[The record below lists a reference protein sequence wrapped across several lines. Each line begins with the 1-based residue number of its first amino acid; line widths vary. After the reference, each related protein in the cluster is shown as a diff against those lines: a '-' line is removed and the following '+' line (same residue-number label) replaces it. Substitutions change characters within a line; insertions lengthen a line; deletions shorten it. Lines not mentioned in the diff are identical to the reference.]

1 MSDAARRIAKLR
13 DEINYHNYRYYVL
26 DEPVVSDAQYDR
38 LLRELQDLEAAHPHL
53 VTPDSPT
60 QRVGAKPQKVFGEVR
75 HAVPMLSLANA
86 FTEQDIE
93 DFDRRIRERLNVDSV
108 AYIAEPK
115 LDGLSLSLRYEHGML
130 VQAATRGDGEVGE
143 EVTANA
149 RTIRSVPLRLRGQGW
164 PDVLE
169 VRGEV
174 VIRKD
179 DFNRLNEE
187 RLAKEGKVFANP
199 RNAAAGSVRQLD
211 ARITAARP
219 LSFFPWGLGHCAAPV
234 AARDSEE
241 MARLGEWGFRISDEL
256 AVVKGVQGIA
266 AYYADI
272 GARRDALAYEIDGV
286 VYKVDDLAVRKK
298 LGFTAKAPRWAI
310 AHKYPAREETT
321 VVEDIEASVGR
332 TGTIT
337 PVAHLKPVAVGGVMV
352 SRATLH
358 NQDEV
363 DRKDVRRGDTVI
375 IRRAGDVIPEVV
387 GVIKEKRPPGAYRWH
402 MPKTCPVCGAEVER
416 LENEA
421 AHRCTGGLYCP
432 AQRMGAI
439 EHFASRGAMDI
450 AGLGEK
456 LVQQLVDTGLVKTVA
471 DLYALTREQLVEL
484 ERMGEKSA
492 DNLLSAIDKS
502 KNTTLPRFLY
512 ALGIPQ
518 VGEATAK
525 QLARHFNDLAPL
537 LEANEDALQKI
548 QDVGPVVAQAIAHF
562 FQQTHNREVIEA
574 LLEASV
580 QWPNASPSGAAQP
593 LAGKTFVLTGTLAGM
608 TREEASERIEA
619 LGGRVSGSVS
629 HKTSYLVAGEDA
641 GSKLTKAQTLGI
653 PILDEPAF
661 LALLQKR

>member
-310 AHKYPAREETT
+310 AHKYPAREEST

-387 GVIKEKRPPGAYRWH
+387 GVIKEKRPPGAHRWH

-492 DNLLSAIDKS
+492 DNLLGAIDKS

-574 LLEASV
+574 LLEAGV

-629 HKTSYLVAGEDA
+629 RKTSYLVAGEDA

>member
-13 DEINYHNYRYYVL
+13 DELHFHNYRYYVL
-26 DEPVVSDAQYDR
+26 DEPVVSDAEYDR
-38 LLRELQDLEAAHPHL
+38 LLRELQELEAAHPDL
-53 VTPDSPT
+53 ITPDSPT

-75 HAVPMLSLANA
+75 HALPMLSLANA
-86 FTEQDIE
+86 FSDQDIE
-93 DFDRRIRERLNVDSV
+93 DFDRRIRERLDVDDV

-115 LDGLSLSLRYEHGML
+115 LDGLSLSLRYEHGVL

-143 EVTANA
+143 DVTANA
-149 RTIRSVPLRLRGQGW
+149 RTIRNLPLRLRGKGW
-164 PDVLE
+164 PEVLE
-169 VRGEV
+169 ARGEV

-211 ARITAARP
+211 SRITAARP
-219 LSFFPWGLGHCAAPV
+219 LSFFPWGLGQCSTSVAP
-234 AARDSEE
+234 RDSEE
-241 MARLGEWGFRISDEL
+241 MARLEEWGFRISDEL
-256 AVVKGVQGIA
+256 AVVRGVKGISD
-266 AYYADI
+266 YYADI
-272 GARRDALAYEIDGV
+272 GARRDALPYEIDGV
-286 VYKVDDLAVRKK
+286 VYKVDDIAARKK

-310 AHKYPAREETT
+310 AHKYPAREENT
-321 VVEDIEASVGR
+321 VVEEIEASVGR

-337 PVAHLKPVAVGGVMV
+337 PVAHLKPVAVGGVIV

-387 GVIKEKRPPGAYRWH
+387 GVIKDRRPSGARRWH

-456 LVQQLVDTGLVKTVA
+456 LVQQLVDTERVKTVA
-471 DLYALTREQLVEL
+471 DLYSLTRDHLIAL

-492 DNLLSAIDKS
+492 DNLLRAIEKS
-502 KNTTLPRFLY
+502 KHTTLPRFLY

-525 QLARHFNDLAPL
+525 QLARHFNDLVPL
-537 LEANEDALQKI
+537 MAASEEELQRI

-562 FQQTHNREVIEA
+562 FQQSHNREVIEA
-574 LLEASV
+574 MLAAGVRWPATSRSAS
-580 QWPNASPSGAAQP
+580 AQP
-593 LAGKTFVLTGTLAGM
+593 LAGKTFVLTGTLAAM
-608 TREEASERIEA
+608 TREEAGERIEA

-629 HKTSYLVAGEDA
+629 RKTSYVVVGEDA
-641 GSKLTKAQTLGI
+641 GSKLSKAQSLGI
-653 PILDEPAF
+653 ALLDEPAF
-661 LALLQKR
+661 LALLQEH

>member
-1 MSDAARRIAKLR
+1 MSDAARRIAWLR
-13 DEINYHNYRYYVL
+13 DEINHHNYRYYVL
-26 DEPVVSDAQYDR
+26 DEPVVSDAEYDR
-38 LLRELQDLEAAHPHL
+38 LLRELQALEAAYPHL
-53 VTPDSPT
+53 ITSDSPT
-60 QRVGAKPQKVFGEVR
+60 QRVGGAPQKAFGEVR
-75 HAVPMLSLANA
+75 HAVPMLSLGNA
-86 FTEQDIE
+86 FTDQDID
-93 DFDRRIRERLNVDSV
+93 DFDRRIRERIDVDVV

-115 LDGLSLSLRYEHGML
+115 LDGLSLSLRYEQGSL

-143 EVTANA
+143 DVTANA
-149 RTIRSVPLRLRGQGW
+149 RTIRNVPLRLRGKDY
-164 PDVLE
+164 PAVLE

-187 RLAKEGKVFANP
+187 RLAKESKVFANP

-211 ARITAARP
+211 SRITAARP
-219 LSFFPWGLGHCAAPV
+219 LSFFPWGLGYCSQPV

-241 MARLGEWGFRISDEL
+241 MARLAEWGFRNSDEL
-256 AVVKGVQGIA
+256 AVVKGVAGIA
-266 AYYADI
+266 AYYADV
-272 GARRDALAYEIDGV
+272 GKRRDALAYEIDGV

-321 VVEDIEASVGR
+321 EVEDIEASVGR
-332 TGTIT
+332 TGAIT
-337 PVAHLKPVAVGGVMV
+337 PVAHLKPVAVGGVIV

-375 IRRAGDVIPEVV
+375 IRRAGDVIPEIV
-387 GVIKEKRPPGAYRWH
+387 GVIKEKRPAGTRRWH
-402 MPKTCPVCGAEVER
+402 MPKICPVCGAAVER

-421 AHRCTGGLYCP
+421 AHRCTGGLFCP

-439 EHFASRGAMDI
+439 EHFAARGAMDI

-471 DLYALTREQLVEL
+471 DLYVLTREQLVEL

-492 DNLLSAIDKS
+492 DNLLRAIEKS
-502 KNTTLPRFLY
+502 KSTSLPRFLY

-525 QLARHFNDLAPL
+525 QLARHFNDLPPL
-537 LEANEDALQKI
+537 LEASEDTLQRI

-562 FQQTHNREVIEA
+562 FQQSHNREVIEA
-574 LLEASV
+574 LLKTGV
-580 QWPNASPSGAAQP
+580 HWPRMSPAAGTQP
-593 LAGKTFVLTGTLAGM
+593 LAGKIFVLTGTLASM

-629 HKTSYLVAGEDA
+629 RKTSYVVVGEDA
-641 GSKLTKAQTLGI
+641 GSKLAKAQSLGVTV
-653 PILDEPAF
+653 LDEPSF
-661 LALLQKR
+661 LVLLQAH